1 MPEVSDKLQDKIF
14 FRSLNEISK
23 TENPVSDDI
32 AIFVV
37 VEQM

>member
-23 TENPVSDDI
+23 TENAVSNDI